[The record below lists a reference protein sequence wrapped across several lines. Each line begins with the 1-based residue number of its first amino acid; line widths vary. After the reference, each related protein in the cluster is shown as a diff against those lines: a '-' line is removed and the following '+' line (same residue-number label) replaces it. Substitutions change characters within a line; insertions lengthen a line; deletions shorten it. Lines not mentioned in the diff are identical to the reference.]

1 MQELIKIAC
10 AEIGV
15 KEIPGQAH
23 NARILQY
30 ASEAGF
36 QDVKDDET
44 AWCSIFLSWCCL
56 KAGLKRSTK
65 LNARSWLAV
74 GTVTTQPEPGD
85 IIVYWRKA
93 IESWEGHVGIYMG
106 TSSDGSR
113 CYTLGGNQANM
124 VSISGFDSS
133 KVLGYRRLNTEKQ
146 FILPKPPLK
155 KGSKGAAVVQ
165 LQDALKI
172 AGFNAGT
179 SDGFFGDK
187 TADALR
193 MMQSQ
198 SGFLKIDGVY
208 GAKTKDYLE
217 SLLQA

>member
-15 KEIPGQAH
+15 KEIPGQQH

-36 QDVKDDET
+36 SDVKDDET
-44 AWCSIFLSWCCL
+44 AWCSIFLSWCCM

-74 GTVTTQPEPGD
+74 GSPTTQPEPGD
-85 IIVYWRKA
+85 IIVYWRNA
-93 IESWEGHVGIYMG
+93 IASWEGHVGIYMG

-124 VSISGFDSS
+124 VSISGFDAS
-133 KVLGYRRLNTEKQ
+133 KVLGYRRLSAEKQ
-146 FILPKPPLK
+146 LILPKPPLK
-155 KGSKGAAVVQ
+155 KGAKGEAVVQ

-172 AGFNAGT
+172 AGFDVGT

-187 TADALR
+187 TENALKLV
-193 MMQSQ
+193 QSQ
-198 SGFLKIDGVY
+198 SGSLKIDGIY
-208 GAKTKDYLE
+208 GTKTKNYLE

>member
-113 CYTLGGNQANM
+113 CYTLRVAARQSTA
-124 VSISGFDSS
+124 
-133 KVLGYRRLNTEKQ
+133 
-146 FILPKPPLK
+146 PPPRAPR
-155 KGSKGAAVVQ
+155 KGQ
-165 LQDALKI
+165 R
-172 AGFNAGT
+172 
-179 SDGFFGDK
+179 
-187 TADALR
+187 ADQTRAPGH
-193 MMQSQ
+193 S
-198 SGFLKIDGVY
+198 
-208 GAKTKDYLE
+208 T
-217 SLLQA
+217 